1 MSELNPK
8 RFLDHVNTLIE
19 PSQIEPE
26 TGLQARIIHLLKE
39 YAEIDYLIEW
49 DGQKCFSRGD
59 FQVIKGKAKSGKS
72 TFMISL
78 LVTLLIGVYMGFKAL
93 KNGCVSLYIDTE
105 QNPINTV
112 KMVRKVHSICGLPMN
127 EDDKRFTAINLRG
140 DNPTERKSFIRE
152 ALEKFKPQFIIID
165 GIKDLIE
172 GGDINDEKE
181 SGKAVQFLMVI
192 TKEFNAAVLTV
203 LHENKTDSNL
213 RGHIGTELLNKCSEV
228 WQVKKNDN
236 LFEAEQIENR
246 NDPSGI
252 INFSFEFNEEGLPV
266 MVESVP
272 KISVQERTETKKLE
286 TFRQCL
292 PQMKSLSYTELTKL
306 YCEYYG
312 CADPTAHKHISSF
325 IKMNFLTHQSDGN
338 YKFNYQKT

>member
-1 MSELNPK
+1 MSELKPQT
-8 RFLDHVNTLIE
+8 FLDHVNTLIE

-93 KNGCVSLYIDTE
+93 KKGCVSLYIDTE

-112 KMVRKVHSICGLPMN
+112 KMVRKVHSICSLPLN

-140 DNPTERKSFIRE
+140 DNPTERKSFIHE
-152 ALEKFKPQFIIID
+152 ALKKFEPQFIIID

-181 SGKAVQFLMVI
+181 SGKAVQFLMEI
-192 TKEFNAAVLTV
+192 TKEFNASVLTV
-203 LHENKTDSNL
+203 LHLSL
-213 RGHIGTELLNKCSEV
+213 IHI
-228 WQVKKNDN
+228 
-236 LFEAEQIENR
+236 
-246 NDPSGI
+246 
-252 INFSFEFNEEGLPV
+252 
-266 MVESVP
+266 
-272 KISVQERTETKKLE
+272 
-286 TFRQCL
+286 
-292 PQMKSLSYTELTKL
+292 
-306 YCEYYG
+306 
-312 CADPTAHKHISSF
+312 
-325 IKMNFLTHQSDGN
+325 
-338 YKFNYQKT
+338 